1 MALLSTTG
9 TQPTVTINDLSTL
22 VLVHPV
28 VNMQLEDTFTASE
41 IAESVD
47 LQAAIDAG
55 TIILSLEVFDVTE
68 LPNDD
73 RQVDFAEPL
82 KSNDRLKVEI
92 QSGISIV
99 GPPGPTGNDGP
110 NGFGIYANASTTG
123 AGAVVSSLGLTPTR
137 TGVGVYDYV
146 FTDPTPDAN
155 YSVFCQHYDLPG
167 AATDTNPY
175 VTNKTINGFTITLG
189 TGDNGTI
196 ADDPIDTPHS
206 VTVFG
211 PEGPGGITS
220 AYEAWINAGNSGTE
234 ADFVASLVGPA
245 GAQGIQGIQGI
256 QGNNGVD
263 GDDGAQG
270 IQGIQGIQGDPGD
283 LTPLTDRLDIRE
295 TVYEVYEAGTTS
307 SAGTPVII
315 DMDTQRFATPGFSLA
330 AGRVTITTAG
340 RYKITYTASFDGT
353 NNTRATILADLYQNA
368 AIVAGTRS
376 FAYSRNT
383 ASGECTL
390 SKTIIIDVPA
400 GAVMDIRASVISGTS
415 GDHPSIADSSNITFE
430 RIL

>member
-99 GPPGPTGNDGP
+99 GPPGPTGNDG
-110 NGFGIYANASTTG
+110 
-123 AGAVVSSLGLTPTR
+123 
-137 TGVGVYDYV
+137 
-146 FTDPTPDAN
+146 
-155 YSVFCQHYDLPG
+155 
-167 AATDTNPY
+167 
-175 VTNKTINGFTITLG
+175 
-189 TGDNGTI
+189 
-196 ADDPIDTPHS
+196 
-206 VTVFG
+206 
-211 PEGPGGITS
+211 
-220 AYEAWINAGNSGTE
+220 
-234 ADFVASLVGPA
+234 
-245 GAQGIQGIQGI
+245 AQGIQGIQGI
-256 QGNNGVD
+256 PGNDGNDGNDGVD
-263 GDDGAQG
+263 GVDGAPGTTDYLALTNLPTLGTAAATAIGDYATAAQG
-270 IQGIQGIQGDPGD
+270 ALADTAIQPAG
-283 LTPLTDRLDIRE
+283 LTPLTTRLDIRE
-295 TVYEVYEAGTTS
+295 TVYEVYEAGTTTS
-307 SAGTPVII
+307 SGTPVII

-368 AIVAGTRS
+368 AIVPGSRGFT
-376 FAYSRNT
+376 YSRNT
-383 ASGECTL
+383 ASGECSI